1 MDVIVDG
8 YNLIGSEHG
17 LTGPLEHKRSRLV
30 QLLVRYQQLKGYRVT
45 VVFDGWRK
53 GAVHEAAQTVDG
65 VTVIYSQEGEKAD
78 SVIAR
83 IARTKGSGC
92 VVVSS
97 DHEISSGVEKFGA
110 VAISAGDFGEILRQT
125 EQPYSGAE
133 HAEPEPRLPKKG
145 NPRRLGKS
153 EKRRLETLK
162 KLRT

>member
-30 QLLVRYQQLKGYRVT
+30 QLLVRYQQIKGYRVT
-45 VVFDGWRK
+45 VVFDGWRS
-53 GAVHEAAQTVDG
+53 GSIHEVAQTISG
-65 VTVIYSQEGEKAD
+65 VTVIYSQQGEKAD
-78 SVIAR
+78 RVITR
-83 IARTKGSGC
+83 IAHTKGSGC

-97 DHEISSGVEKFGA
+97 DREISSEIEKFGA

-125 EQPYSGAE
+125 EQPYSGE
-133 HAEPEPRLPKKG
+133 EYAEPDPRISKKG

-153 EKRRLETLK
+153 EKRRFETLK
-162 KLRT
+162 KLRP